1 MTDGRAAV
9 PAGAARAGQTVAMAK
24 ERLHFDGWIGAVGT
38 ASGTRIVWGHWPRS
52 PFGAFSDV
60 MIEHPDGER
69 RLLAPSRRIAEFVAD
84 TYTFEH
90 VEVVPVEVRRDGSRW
105 HVGAGPLVL
114 DLVTG
119 SRTALGLLL
128 RTVPAPLAHSRT
140 WAAVCDVPARLL
152 PGVRTL
158 GRAGPDRREWYG
170 ARDLHRVRAATA
182 TLGARNLG
190 GLAPVDP
197 PVTFGFGSAPR
208 VPSVVRVTSTVE
220 IARGPGHRPTT
231 TG

>member
-1 MTDGRAAV
+1 
-9 PAGAARAGQTVAMAK
+9 MAK

-38 ASGTRIVWGHWPRS
+38 ASGTRLVCGHWPRS

-69 RLLAPSRRIAEFVAD
+69 RLLAPSRRIAEFVAS

-90 VEVVPVEVRRDGSRW
+90 VEVVPVDVRRDGKRW
-105 HVGAGPLVL
+105 YVRAGPLVL

-128 RTVPAPLAHSRT
+128 CAVPAPLARSRT

-158 GRAGPDRREWYG
+158 GAAGPDRREWYG
-170 ARDLHRVRAATA
+170 ARDLRRVRAATA
-182 TLGARNLG
+182 ILDGRHLGE
-190 GLAPVDP
+190 LAPVEP

-208 VPSVVRVTSTVE
+208 DPSVVRVTSTVE
-220 IARGPGHRPTT
+220 VSLAPGHRGTS

>member
-9 PAGAARAGQTVAMAK
+9 PVGSARAGQTVAMAQ

-38 ASGTRIVWGHWPRS
+38 ASGTRFVWGHWPRS
-52 PFGAFSDV
+52 PFGPFSDV

-69 RLLAPSRRIAEFVAD
+69 CLLAPSRRIAEFVAD
-84 TYTFEH
+84 TYTFER
-90 VEVVPVEVRRDGSRW
+90 VEVVPVEVRRDGARW
-105 HVGAGPLVL
+105 YVRAGPLVL

-119 SRTALGLLL
+119 SRTVLGRLLCA
-128 RTVPAPLAHSRT
+128 VPAPLARSRI
-140 WAAVCDVPARLL
+140 WAAVCDGPARLM

-158 GRAGPDRREWYG
+158 GSAGAGRREWYG

-182 TLGARNLG
+182 ILGGRNLG

-208 VPSVVRVTSTVE
+208 APSVVRVISTVE
-220 IARGPGHRPTT
+220 IAGAPGHGPASA
-231 TG
+231 G

>member
-1 MTDGRAAV
+1 
-9 PAGAARAGQTVAMAK
+9 MANQ
-24 ERLHFDGWIGAVGT
+24 RLHFDGWIGAVGT
-38 ASGTRIVWGHWPRS
+38 ASGTRLVCGHWPRS

-69 RLLAPSRRIAEFVAD
+69 RLLAPSRRIAEFVAG

-90 VEVVPVEVRRDGSRW
+90 VEVVPVEVRRDGNRW
-105 HVGAGPLVL
+105 YVRAGPLVL

-119 SRTALGLLL
+119 PRTLLGRLLCA
-128 RTVPAPLAHSRT
+128 VPAPLARSRA

-158 GRAGPDRREWYG
+158 GSAGPDRREWYG

-182 TLGARNLG
+182 ILG
-190 GLAPVDP
+190 GRDLGVLAPVDP

-208 VPSVVRVTSTVE
+208 DPSVVRVTSTVE
-220 IARGPGHRPTT
+220 ITVPPGRRPTSP
-231 TG
+231 G

>member
-1 MTDGRAAV
+1 
-9 PAGAARAGQTVAMAK
+9 MAQ

-38 ASGTRIVWGHWPRS
+38 TSGTRLVWGHWPRS

-69 RLLAPSRRIAEFVAD
+69 CLLAPSRRIAEFVAD
-84 TYTFEH
+84 TYVFER
-90 VEVVPVEVRRDGSRW
+90 VEVVPVDVRREGTRW
-105 HVGAGPLVL
+105 YVGAGPLVL
-114 DLVTG
+114 DVVTG

-128 RTVPAPLAHSRT
+128 CAVPAPLARSRT
-140 WAAVCDVPARLL
+140 WAALCDVPARLL

-158 GRAGPDRREWYG
+158 GSAGPDRREWYG

-182 TLGARNLG
+182 ILDGRPLG

-208 VPSVVRVTSTVE
+208 VPAVVRVTSTVE
-220 IARGPGHRPTT
+220 VTVPPGRGPTS

>member
-1 MTDGRAAV
+1 
-9 PAGAARAGQTVAMAK
+9 MAQ
-24 ERLHFDGWIGAVGT
+24 ERLHFDGWIGALGT
-38 ASGTRIVWGHWPRS
+38 VSGTRLVWGHWPQS

-69 RLLAPSRRIAEFVAD
+69 RLLAPSRRIAEFVAA

-90 VEVVPVEVRRDGSRW
+90 VEVVPVEVARDGNRW
-105 HVGAGPLVL
+105 HVSAGPLVL

-119 SRTALGLLL
+119 SRTTLGRLL
-128 RTVPAPLAHSRT
+128 RAVPSPLARSRT

-158 GRAGPDRREWYG
+158 GRAGPGRREWYG

-182 TLGARNLG
+182 VLDGRHLGA
-190 GLAPVDP
+190 LAPVDP

-208 VPSVVRVTSTVE
+208 TPSVVRVTSTVE
-220 IARGPGHRPTT
+220 ITGAPNHRPASA
-231 TG
+231 G